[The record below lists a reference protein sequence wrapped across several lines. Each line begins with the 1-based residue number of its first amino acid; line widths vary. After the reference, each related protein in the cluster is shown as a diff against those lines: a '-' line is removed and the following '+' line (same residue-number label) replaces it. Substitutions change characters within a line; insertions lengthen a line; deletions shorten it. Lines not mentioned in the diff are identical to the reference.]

1 VVHVDAP
8 PEPGSRSEPLDALYE
23 AQRHRLLRLAHLLTG
38 SHALAEEIVQE
49 AFVVLCARDGEVDHG
64 PAYARGIVVNLA
76 RKAQRRR
83 GVEER
88 HALRAG
94 PDRVVLPPELDGAWA
109 AVRRL
114 PPDQRAVVV
123 LRFYEDASL
132 QDIAVLLGRPLGT
145 VKSHLH
151 RALRRLAKEIT
162 P

>member
-1 VVHVDAP
+1 MHVDAP
-8 PEPGSRSEPLDALYE
+8 TGSDPLEVLYE
-23 AQRHRLLRLAHLLTG
+23 AHRHRLVRLAHLLTG

-49 AFVVLCARDGEVDHG
+49 AFVVLCARPGPVEHG
-64 PAYARGIVVNLA
+64 PAYARGVVVNLA

-88 HALRAG
+88 YALRIA
-94 PDRVVLPPELDGAWA
+94 PSPVALPPELDSVWT
-109 AVRRL
+109 AVKGL

-132 QDIAVLLGRPLGT
+132 QEIADLLGRPLGT

-151 RALRRLAKEIT
+151 RALRKLAKEIE

>member
-1 VVHVDAP
+1 VVQLDAP
-8 PEPGSRSEPLDALYE
+8 PTVAPLDALYE
-23 AQRHRLLRLAHLLTG
+23 AHRHRLLRLAHLLTG

-49 AFVVLCARDGEVDHG
+49 AFVVLCARPGPIEHG
-64 PAYARGIVVNLA
+64 PAYARGIVVNLS

-88 HALRAG
+88 HAVRAG
-94 PDRVVLPPELDGAWA
+94 VERVVLPPELDEAWV

-114 PPDQRAVVV
+114 PADQRAVVV

-132 QDIAVLLGRPLGT
+132 QDIADLLGLPLGT

-151 RALRRLAKEIT
+151 RALRKLAKEIT